1 MRLRQQLALGLLII
15 AVSLFSFTAC
25 SNRQQTFSVALET
38 APETLDP
45 LRGTDAASERLR
57 QLMFN
62 TLVKK
67 NESFEYVGDLAS
79 EIIPAEDGRAFTFI
93 LHDQITFHDGRPLTS
108 ADAKYTLDTL
118 LASDSRKAA
127 SFFDISGGQPQPYI
141 EAVEAPDAK
150 TLVVRLT
157 RPWPQLLA
165 NLVAVPIIP
174 QNTEAAQKT
183 NPLGSGPF
191 RFARYDEAQ
200 NYADLTAY
208 DNYWQGAPQIKALR
222 VRVII
227 EANTLQAEL
236 KSGRMD
242 LVPPF
247 ATLSPDAYQ
256 AMAQD
261 PNFKVEK
268 FPGANIV
275 YLQFNVD
282 AAPLNNPQV
291 RQAIAYA
298 IDRESIVRDL
308 LLGQAEV
315 AHSILP
321 KESWAYN
328 ANQQYTYDLNRA
340 RALLD
345 EAGLR
350 PDGDGRRLTK
360 PIIFKIS
367 SGNVATSQFA
377 GVIQN
382 SLKEIG
388 LPVEIETLELNSL
401 LDQLR
406 NGQYQMTTSRWVG
419 GNQDPIFLKDL
430 FASSQIPT
438 QNNRALRNR
447 SRYRN
452 SQLDDLLET
461 ATNTFNRDQARTLYA
476 QAQDIVSR
484 DLPLLP
490 LWYPAQM
497 VIARRDLGQIKID
510 GSGDWNFIRSI
521 VSSKQ

>member
-1 MRLRQQLALGLLII
+1 MRFRQLLSPLLLLLFFSLLFTQACSHRQQI
-15 AVSLFSFTAC
+15 
-25 SNRQQTFSVALET
+25 FSVALESD
-38 APETLDP
+38 PETLDP

-67 NESFEYVGDLAS
+67 NERFEYVGDLAADIKAS
-79 EIIPAEDGRAFTFI
+79 EDNRAFTFT
-93 LHDQITFHDGRPLTS
+93 LHDRVTFHDGRPLT
-108 ADAKYTLDTL
+108 ARDAKYTLDTL

-127 SFFDISGGQPQPYI
+127 SFFDMSGGTRQSYI
-141 EAVEAPDAK
+141 TGTEAPDAR
-150 TLVVRLT
+150 TLVVRLSK
-157 RPWPQLLA
+157 PWPQLLV
-165 NLVAVPIIP
+165 NLVAIPVIP
-174 QNTEAAQKT
+174 QGSAAEQST
-183 NPLGSGPF
+183 APVGSGPF

-200 NYADLTAY
+200 HFVDLAAY
-208 DNYWQGAPQIKALR
+208 DDYWQGAPAIKTLR

-256 AMAQD
+256 AMSED

-275 YLQFNVD
+275 YLQFNVESKPLDD
-282 AAPLNNPQV
+282 ARV
-291 RQAIAYA
+291 RQAIACA
-298 IDRESIVRDL
+298 INRESIVRDL
-308 LLGQAEV
+308 LLGQAEI

-321 KESWAYN
+321 KESWAYS
-328 ANQQYTYDLNRA
+328 AGTQYAYDPARA

-345 EAGLR
+345 AAGFR
-350 PDGDGRRLTK
+350 PGAGGMRFAQ
-360 PIIFKIS
+360 PIVFKIS
-367 SGNVATSQFA
+367 SGNVATRQFA

-388 LPVEIETLELNSL
+388 IPVEIETLELNSL

-419 GNQDPIFLKDL
+419 GNQDPVFLKDL
-430 FASSQIPT
+430 FASSEIPT
-438 QNNRALRNR
+438 QQNRALRNR
-447 SRYRN
+447 SRYKN
-452 SQLDDLLET
+452 AELDELLET
-461 ATNTFNRDQARTLYA
+461 AANTFDREQARTLYA
-476 QAQDIVSR
+476 QSQAIVSR
-484 DLPLLP
+484 DLPMLP

-497 VIARRDLGQIKID
+497 VIARRDLANIKID
-510 GSGDWNFIRSI
+510 GSGDWSFVRQ
-521 VSSKQ
+521 VTTER

>member
-1 MRLRQQLALGLLII
+1 MRFRQFALLLLI
-15 AVSLFSFTAC
+15 ASLLCSLPAC
-25 SNRQQTFSVALET
+25 SRRQQTFTVALET
-38 APETLDP
+38 DPETLDP

-67 NESFEYVGDLAS
+67 NQSFDYVGDLAS
-79 EIIPAEDGRAFTFI
+79 KVAPAADGAAFTFV
-93 LHDQITFHDGRPLTS
+93 LHDNVTFHDGKPLGA

-127 SFFDISGGQPQPYI
+127 SFFEFGADGQRQPYI
-141 EAVEAPDAK
+141 QAVEAPDAK
-150 TLVVRLT
+150 TLIVRLT

-174 QNTEAAQKT
+174 QNSEAAQKT
-183 NPLGSGPF
+183 NPIGSGPY
-191 RFARYDEAQ
+191 RFARFDEAQ
-200 NYADLTAY
+200 HFVDLTAY
-208 DNYWQGAPQIKALR
+208 EQYWQGAPQIKDLR
-222 VRVII
+222 VRVIL

-256 AMAQD
+256 SLAQD

-275 YLQFNVD
+275 YLQFNVE
-282 AAPLNNPQV
+282 AKPLDDSRV

-298 IDRESIVRDL
+298 INRESIVRDL

-321 KESWAYN
+321 KESWAYSPG
-328 ANQQYTYDLNRA
+328 QQYTYDLNRA
-340 RALLD
+340 RTLLD

-350 PDGDGRRLTK
+350 PGANGQRLAQ
-360 PIIFKIS
+360 PLVFKIS
-367 SGNVATSQFA
+367 SGNAATRQFA

-406 NGQYQMTTSRWVG
+406 NGQYQITTSRWVG
-419 GNQDPIFLKDL
+419 GNQDPI
-430 FASSQIPT
+430 
-438 QNNRALRNR
+438 
-447 SRYRN
+447 
-452 SQLDDLLET
+452 
-461 ATNTFNRDQARTLYA
+461 
-476 QAQDIVSR
+476 
-484 DLPLLP
+484 
-490 LWYPAQM
+490 
-497 VIARRDLGQIKID
+497 
-510 GSGDWNFIRSI
+510 
-521 VSSKQ
+521 